1 MLSSIT
7 LYACILICVFYVHCI
22 CIGYFGALGTFLK
35 SAFGRD
41 LDTILTLDRDDG
53 NNNSNSNNN
62 MHNNNSTN
70 NTPIREKGHNYD
82 PLKESPL
89 MKEATNIFNT
99 VNTQVKNAAS
109 VILPRVLPK

>member
-1 MLSSIT
+1 MFT
-7 LYACILICVFYVHCI
+7 VY
-22 CIGYFGALGTFLK
+22 IGYFGALGTFLK

-41 LDTILTLDRDDG
+41 LDTILTLDRDDSNNNNNNNNG
-53 NNNSNSNNN
+53 NNNNTSS
-62 MHNNNSTN
+62 

>member
-1 MLSSIT
+1 MRMV
-7 LYACILICVFYVHCI
+7 Y
-22 CIGYFGALGTFLK
+22 IGYFGALGTFLK

-41 LDTILTLDRDDG
+41 LDTILTLDRDES
-53 NNNSNSNNN
+53 NNNNHNNSNTNRNSN
-62 MHNNNSTN
+62 TN
-70 NTPIREKGHNYD
+70 NTPIREKGNNYD
-82 PLKESPL
+82 PLKKSPL